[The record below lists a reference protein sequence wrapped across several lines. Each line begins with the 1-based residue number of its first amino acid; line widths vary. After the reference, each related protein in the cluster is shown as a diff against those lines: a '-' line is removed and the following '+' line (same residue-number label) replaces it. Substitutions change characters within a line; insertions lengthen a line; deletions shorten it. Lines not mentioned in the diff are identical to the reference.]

1 MSNSF
6 STLGK
11 AAVNSAR
18 KKGIKTG
25 LLKLRLLRPFPEL
38 DIAKAI
44 KGAKAVAVIDQN
56 ISVGKGGI
64 IYSEIASAICNQKDK
79 PLLLSFVGGLGGKT
93 ISPQEFEFI
102 IDSMIKAVNT
112 GEIPSSCLLY
122 TETEWKEMDR
132 LKKMAGKL

>member
-18 KKGIKTG
+18 KNGIKTG
-25 LLKLRLLRPFPEL
+25 LLKLRLLRPFPES
-38 DIAKAI
+38 DIVKAI
-44 KGAKAVAVIDQN
+44 KGAKAVAVVDQN

-79 PLLLSFVGGLGGKT
+79 PLLLSFVGGLGGKN

-102 IDSMIKAVNT
+102 IDSMIKAAST
-112 GEIPSSCLLY
+112 GEGRVPRLLY
-122 TETEWKEMDR
+122 TETEWKEVDR